1 MRRLVAEVVR
11 PSSKPAEVLRD
22 SAAYC
27 LDLREVDMIT
37 ASGWQPMYARRADH
51 MKASEIREL
60 LKLLERPGIISFAGG
75 IPDPELLCTLT
86 RPASNT
92 VPTSARG
99 NSVIP
104 SPALTQPKITSSNLA
119 RPPLSFDR
127 LALTAGAKLGPSE
140 NPCRVSSRSCSRSE
154 NRQTQTRG
162 LWNDV
167 REDEDDVVS
176 CQAFAAADD

>member
-1 MRRLVAEVVR
+1 MSVSSKAWTSIDSESRRVVKPGRTITVCEASHLPSADTQGMRRLVAEVVR

-37 ASGWQPMYARRADH
+37 ASGWQPRYARRADH

-92 VPTSARG
+92 VPTSARQQCDSKPG
-99 NSVIP
+99 AN
-104 SPALTQPKITSSNLA
+104 TTEDHFEQPRKAAT
-119 RPPLSFDR
+119 
-127 LALTAGAKLGPSE
+127 
-140 NPCRVSSRSCSRSE
+140 
-154 NRQTQTRG
+154 
-162 LWNDV
+162 
-167 REDEDDVVS
+167 VV
-176 CQAFAAADD
+176 